1 MAESNIMDKT
11 GDLIKQLGKAFLEL
25 QSHKETAENKIMWK
39 EIEEHYCQ
47 LQTTMVKQFSELE
60 SREKAYKEEE
70 SEFYSFLEVR
80 AANVVAKEQDMMD
93 RVQELKNE
101 AVAAITE
108 VRAMHPSASLE
119 STDVGYNK
127 ESKISSPSGDKNA
140 ILTAKEEPHKTVE
153 SDGVVGEV
161 ELRHKLTQFCEQM
174 NAKGLVSFIL
184 ENQKIVPR
192 ISDEVSVA
200 LESASEPGR
209 LVLASLEGFF
219 PSDPNTQ
226 EGNKKDA
233 VLQGMRQSCLV
244 VLDAMATLLA
254 KADFRADHLLNPEFK
269 QQAKA
274 IADMWKPNMADAG
287 IHAANGNSLEA
298 EAFLQLLSVFR
309 IASEFDDEELCKLVL
324 AVVKKRQ
331 LPELCRSLGLAHKMP
346 GVVESLIN
354 SGKQI
359 DAVHLAHAFQLT
371 KSFPLV
377 TLLQTYLKDLRR
389 NSQGK
394 KGGAGSGQKDANAQE
409 LAALK
414 VVIQCVH
421 DYDLEADYPL
431 DPLHRRVAQLEKA
444 KPDKKRFGESG
455 KNQQVKKPRT
465 NGGFRA
471 PPATATVVSRQAPT
485 YAGERTYA
493 GIAERF
499 PRAVPDPYT
508 YQAPTQSTY
517 GQPGYDHRSYY
528 YPHGERV
535 AAPTYAAYNTAPL
548 GYTKYTS
555 SGMPTS
561 HPSYI

>member
-1 MAESNIMDKT
+1 MSIILLQRFARLNVSMAESNIMDKT

-346 GVVESLIN
+346 GWYFF
-354 SGKQI
+354 
-359 DAVHLAHAFQLT
+359 DYLT
-371 KSFPLV
+371 
-377 TLLQTYLKDLRR
+377 RW
-389 NSQGK
+389 
-394 KGGAGSGQKDANAQE
+394 E
-409 LAALK
+409 
-414 VVIQCVH
+414 
-421 DYDLEADYPL
+421 
-431 DPLHRRVAQLEKA
+431 
-444 KPDKKRFGESG
+444 
-455 KNQQVKKPRT
+455 
-465 NGGFRA
+465 
-471 PPATATVVSRQAPT
+471 
-485 YAGERTYA
+485 
-493 GIAERF
+493 
-499 PRAVPDPYT
+499 
-508 YQAPTQSTY
+508 
-517 GQPGYDHRSYY
+517 
-528 YPHGERV
+528 
-535 AAPTYAAYNTAPL
+535 
-548 GYTKYTS
+548 
-555 SGMPTS
+555 
-561 HPSYI
+561 